1 MEQYYSIADLVKLLK
16 ISDSTVRRYIRAG
29 KLESKKIGK
38 QHRIT
43 EKSVKKFIDEQNSTG
58 GSEK

>member
-43 EKSVKKFIDEQNSTG
+43 ERSVNKFIDGQNTIG
-58 GSEK
+58 GNEE